1 MVLSVCGITSPDEA
15 AHAARTDANVKHI
28 VLSKGSR
35 VEIRFHIPAVVSA
48 IRTNGYRNAIRLIV
62 PMQLAK
68 RMERIGGE
76 GAFEVL
82 VRARALG
89 AAGRDIVHLEIGE
102 PDFPTPANII
112 EAAKRALDEGWTH
125 YGPTQGLP
133 ELREAIARYISKTR
147 HIEVGPERVCVVPG
161 GKPMI
166 FFPMMALL
174 EPGDEVI
181 YPNPGFPIYESMI
194 HFLGAKPV
202 PIPLIENRGFS
213 FDLARLRD
221 SITSRTKL
229 LILNSPQNPTG
240 GLIPED
246 QIRQIAELV
255 RDRDLIVLS
264 DEIYSRIYYTKES
277 PFSIASLPGMLE
289 KTIILD
295 GFSKTYAMTGWR
307 MGYGVM
313 PEWLVDGVNK
323 LMANSN
329 SCTAS
334 FIQRAGIEAL
344 EGPQDTVR
352 SMVEEFRRR
361 RDAFCAALNEIPGFR
376 CALPGGAF
384 YAFANVEE
392 TGMQSKP
399 LADYL
404 LEEAGV
410 SCLDGAAFGAY
421 GNGYIRFSYAN
432 SLENLMEAARRIQS
446 VSVKWAHAEARVR

>member
-1 MVLSVCGITSPDEA
+1 MPI
-15 AHAARTDANVKHI
+15 
-28 VLSKGSR
+28 
-35 VEIRFHIPAVVSA
+35 
-48 IRTNGYRNAIRLIV
+48 
-62 PMQLAK
+62 QLAK

-102 PDFPTPANII
+102 PDFPTPPNII

-133 ELREAIARYISKTR
+133 ELRETIARYISETR
-147 HIEVGPERVCVVPG
+147 NIKVEPEHVSVVPG
-161 GKPMI
+161 GKPII
-166 FFPMMALL
+166 FFAMMALL

-194 HFLGAKPV
+194 RFLGAKPV
-202 PIPLIENRGFS
+202 PIPLVENRGFS
-213 FDLARLRD
+213 FDLARFRE
-221 SITSRTKL
+221 SINNRTKMV
-229 LILNSPQNPTG
+229 ILNSPHNPTG

-246 QIRQIAELV
+246 DVREITKLV
-255 RDRDLIVLS
+255 RDRDLMILS
-264 DEIYSRIYYTKES
+264 DEIYSRIYYTRES
-277 PFSIASLPGMLE
+277 PCSIASLPGMRE

-307 MGYGVM
+307 IGYGIM
-313 PEWLVDGVNK
+313 PEWLVDAVSK

-334 FIQRAGIEAL
+334 FIQRAAIEAL
-344 EGPQDTVR
+344 EGPQDMVR

-384 YAFANVEE
+384 YAFANVEASR
-392 TGMQSKP
+392 MRSKV

-421 GNGYIRFSYAN
+421 GDGYIRFSYAN
-432 SLENLMEAARRIQS
+432 SFENLMEAARRIKS
-446 VSVKWAHAEARVR
+446 VSAKWAHTD